1 MIPNTEIYSVKFN
14 KYRLENGDVGF
25 SAYTL
30 GVVYIVGMVK
40 IVPKKIKLI
49 KDRVHVWFEDSGK
62 HVFGYNDDV
71 ELFYRPVK
79 EEEIKTEDNED
90 KD

>member
-49 KDRVHVWFEDSGK
+49 KDRVHVWFEDGGK
-62 HVFGYNDDV
+62 HIFGYNLDV
-71 ELFYRPVK
+71 EIFMRPVK
-79 EEEIKTEDNED
+79 TEETNTETTE
-90 KD
+90 